1 MTDTPRRRSIVR
13 RSPVPGS
20 VSSPV
25 VTPLF
30 SSVVYRSVDADQMD
44 AQYEGRSAGFT
55 YSREG
60 HPNAALVADRLAW
73 MEGAGHGVM
82 TASGMAAVSA
92 VFLGLLRAG
101 DHVVAGNQLYGRSLR
116 LLNQDL
122 PRLGFETTLVDTSDA
137 GAVAAAV
144 RPETRM
150 ILAEVVSNPTLR
162 VADMPA
168 IADIAG
174 RRGLLLVVDNTFTT
188 PLGYR
193 PLDHGADVVIHSVT
207 KLLGGHSDV
216 LAGFAAARDVEHARA
231 LEDAVVSWGLTASPW
246 DCWLAERGLHTFEL
260 RYERACRNAK
270 ALCDHLRGLP
280 GVKRVVYPGEPDH
293 PDAALCERVLGGRNG
308 NMVSFEIEGGRAQ
321 ANALLRNAGGIAF
334 APTLGDVST
343 TLSHP
348 VTSSHREVSGQARRA
363 LGITEGFFR
372 LSVGVEDVELLKEEL
387 SSAVA
392 AALEAGRA

>member
-1 MTDTPRRRSIVR
+1 MSDAPEKRSIVR
-13 RSPVPGS
+13 RNPVPAS
-20 VSSPV
+20 ISRPL
-25 VTPLF
+25 VTPLYG
-30 SSVVYRSVDADQMD
+30 SVVYRSTDADQMD
-44 AQYEGRSAGFT
+44 DQYEGRAAGFT

-60 HPNAALVADRLAW
+60 HPNAAVVADKLAW
-73 MEGAGHGVM
+73 MEGVERGMM

-92 VFLGLLRAG
+92 LFLGLLKAG

-116 LLNQDL
+116 LLTRDL
-122 PRLGFETTLVDTSDA
+122 RRLGFDSTLVDASDA
-137 GAVAAAV
+137 SAVAAAV

-150 ILAEVVSNPTLR
+150 ILVEVVSNPTLR

-168 IADIAG
+168 IADIA
-174 RRGLLLVVDNTFTT
+174 RRHGALLAVDNTFPT

-193 PLDHGADVVIHSVT
+193 PFDHGADVVIHSVT

-216 LAGFAAARDVEHARA
+216 LLGFAAARDPDLCQA
-231 LEDAVVSWGLTASPW
+231 LDETVVSWGLTASPY

-270 ALCDHLRGLP
+270 ALCDHLRSLP
-280 GVKRVVYPGEPDH
+280 GVLRVVYPGEADH
-293 PDAALCERVLGGRNG
+293 PDASLCAAVLGGRNG
-308 NMVSFEIEGGRAQ
+308 NMVSFEIEGGRAA

-348 VTSSHREVSGQARRA
+348 VTSSHREVSAEVRSA

-372 LSVGVEDVELLKEEL
+372 LSVGIEDVTLLKEEL
-387 SSAVA
+387 GAAVA
-392 AALEAGRA
+392 AKCPP